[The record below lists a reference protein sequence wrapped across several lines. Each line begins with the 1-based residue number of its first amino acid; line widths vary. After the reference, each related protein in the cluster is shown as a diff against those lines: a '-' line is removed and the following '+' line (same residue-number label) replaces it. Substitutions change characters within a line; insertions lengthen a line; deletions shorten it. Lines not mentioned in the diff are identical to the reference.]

1 MAETRRKSAS
11 EKKCRSSH
19 GRAKPAPEKSPDQRA
34 FSSLFS
40 FFREKALGKSLLCL
54 FLLLV
59 LPALNLLLS
68 WNQLDR
74 FLLFCGLE
82 LLALLII
89 AWSLFLY
96 RRHQNS
102 GRKNE

>member
-1 MAETRRKSAS
+1 MAETRRKSTS
-11 EKKCRSSH
+11 EKNSRSSH
-19 GRAKPAPEKSPDQRA
+19 GRAKPTPVKSSDPRA

-40 FFREKALGKSLLCL
+40 FFREKPLGRSLLCL
-54 FLLLV
+54 FLFIM

-82 LLALLII
+82 LLLALIM